1 MPDALTHLPVKLNP
15 PYHPWQAAYDR
26 VAADPQMGSA
36 LPAMRAALE
45 AAGPPAERLTA
56 MAAAAGKARG
66 ALAGAGRQADFSFNG
81 LDPVEFD
88 LRVVFFRA
96 LADAIMASEAPAKE
110 KRAALVELKKLV
122 DAPDPVGVPE
132 ANDRLS
138 WTGTGRMAARLG
150 VEVHIEALDEQ

>member
-1 MPDALTHLPVKLNP
+1 MPDALTHLPVKLTT
-15 PYHPWQAAYDR
+15 PYFPWQAAYDR

-81 LDPVEFD
+81 LDSVEID
-88 LRVVFFRA
+88 LRVVFFSA
-96 LADAIMASEAPAKE
+96 LAKAIAEAKAPVEE
-110 KRAALVELKKLV
+110 KRAALTELRKLV
-122 DAPDPVGVPE
+122 DAPDPVGVPAPNE
-132 ANDRLS
+132 RVSNTATARI
-138 WTGTGRMAARLG
+138 TAATHI
-150 VEVHIEALDEQ
+150 EVHIEALDEQ